1 MSETSYLIYKLASL
15 LFALLIIYWGYRLL
29 VIGFFNKAENASS
42 SVNNKSSFQKAAPG
56 VFFSLIGTFIFFFI
70 IYKGVDNTSISS
82 LPLPAVKSSEPTFK
96 ELNEEEGLVSMKD
109 YSADTLFQ
117 RATNCFNQQKLSAS
131 VKYYNGF
138 IAKAETEKVDE
149 NKLAT
154 AKVNVEKAKSL
165 LQSNF
170 SEMKILQSS
179 IERRNLQL
187 KKTPAEETEL
197 KKEMARMD
205 SLKTIAKLYSSQE

>member
-1 MSETSYLIYKLASL
+1 M
-15 LFALLIIYWGYRLL
+15 
-29 VIGFFNKAENASS
+29 VI
-42 SVNNKSSFQKAAPG
+42 
-56 VFFSLIGTFIFFFI
+56 
-70 IYKGVDNTSISS
+70 
-82 LPLPAVKSSEPTFK
+82 
-96 ELNEEEGLVSMKD
+96 
-109 YSADTLFQ
+109 
-117 RATNCFNQQKLSAS
+117 SAS